1 MAKMVDRDAII
12 ASYEDV
18 RDDASETNWWVF

>member
-18 RDDASETNWWVF
+18 RDDASETNW